1 MEDNLFMGEI
11 TEIFLIFPQDNDN
24 HILSINE
31 SLIEREQSDKQYFD
45 LSQIKYEQKQCP
57 YFKDL

>member
-1 MEDNLFMGEI
+1 MGEI

-45 LSQIKYEQKQCP
+45 LSQVKYEQKQCP